1 MGIFFF
7 SIYQSIVAVLMYCK
21 NHLNAQ
27 YIAMHVINAVAN
39 VFFLPFV
46 LGFCLLCDYY
56 MSFNDNCQYLFC

>member
-27 YIAMHVINAVAN
+27 YIATHVMNAVAN
-39 VFFLPFV
+39 VFTSLPPRPGLLFWVFV
-46 LGFCLLCDYY
+46 DYGIIIHT
-56 MSFNDNCQYLFC
+56 